1 MNSQPQAAL
10 TLVSI
15 AHWEGAPSRSR
26 LFSLDQQHTPKD
38 GTFTDASIPLSHG
51 WVHESLHSPVATT
64 NAKPDDP
71 SKAQLFQNFIILHT
85 FPCSIPIFLTE
96 VILTINTDFPT
107 SPLFSLSLE
116 SKWKLG
122 YGLSV
127 VTCFYKGVSQ
137 GILTCLMVAVTAT
150 TSQNLNSTGC
160 QIQVI
165 HETYKLASQK
175 GKWQLLTI

>member
-1 MNSQPQAAL
+1 MLQSLCLMVGFMN
-10 TLVSI
+10 
-15 AHWEGAPSRSR
+15 PS
-26 LFSLDQQHTPKD
+26 TP
-38 GTFTDASIPLSHG
+38 
-51 WVHESLHSPVATT
+51 PVATT

-175 GKWQLLTI
+175 GKWQLLTIWNVIGDGRNDQKIICVINNVVLNYYWYALVRNPT